1 MFFPETLTASDITYS
16 MHGRFMFEIDN
27 IVHNITQ
34 YEHLETHGDF
44 AAFTI
49 NKVPGYMMRTPRD
62 FISVLVENGTAHFRS
77 HRSFWSRSPGNELI
91 VQDPEM
97 TPLECLNLFKAKLS
111 ATSLQPMES
120 DTLLSNN
127 AVIRNKALGALDD
140 QIAKCA
146 HDGYLLPIF

>member
-1 MFFPETLTASDITYS
+1 
-16 MHGRFMFEIDN
+16 
-27 IVHNITQ
+27 
-34 YEHLETHGDF
+34 
-44 AAFTI
+44 
-49 NKVPGYMMRTPRD
+49 
-62 FISVLVENGTAHFRS
+62 
-77 HRSFWSRSPGNELI
+77 
-91 VQDPEM
+91 M